1 MKSFNQIGLDTG
13 RRDFFIGLF
22 IIAALI
28 AGSYFLIKQAK
39 PEYSDKPF
47 VQYHTNLER
56 SHGIT
61 QGAGIRVSD
70 VRIGEVGKV
79 SLIRPGHI
87 KVDMKIYKEFQ
98 PLMIQGSR
106 FIIEQAINLKS
117 VLKGAG
123 FKLKQGDGSQI
134 IVEDSLIPTIERA
147 TLASLI
153 EKATITFD
161 NVIESLDEGQILI
174 GIDKVLQ
181 TIKSLDEAQILA
193 NVDQIMKSINNLVVA
208 LSEIKGGE
216 AIIEKAGNILD
227 RIDQSTEQLSK
238 MTLSRMDNATK
249 NIEGTSQRIDDTIKN
264 LEKLTAELSKI
275 DIETLNKTVSNIE
288 KTTESLDLKPVLNN
302 VTGMTESLTELSNAT
317 KAHIDDAYVKLN
329 NTENGLIER
338 AKKLD
343 TMMDQSNKIL
353 KELQELVSKM
363 NNGKEIK
370 TNVSFDLKGER
381 NE

>member
-87 KVDMKIYKEFQ
+87 KVDVKIYKEFQ
-98 PLMIQGSR
+98 PLMTQGSR

-147 TLASLI
+147 TLASII

-161 NVIESLDEGQILI
+161 NVIESLDEGQILT
-174 GIDKVLQ
+174 G
-181 TIKSLDEAQILA
+181 
-193 NVDQIMKSINNLVVA
+193 VDQVLRNMNILVTT
-208 LSEIKGGE
+208 LSEIKGG
-216 AIIEKAGNILD
+216 
-227 RIDQSTEQLSK
+227 
-238 MTLSRMDNATK
+238 
-249 NIEGTSQRIDDTIKN
+249 
-264 LEKLTAELSKI
+264 
-275 DIETLNKTVSNIE
+275 
-288 KTTESLDLKPVLNN
+288 
-302 VTGMTESLTELSNAT
+302 
-317 KAHIDDAYVKLN
+317 
-329 NTENGLIER
+329 
-338 AKKLD
+338 
-343 TMMDQSNKIL
+343 
-353 KELQELVSKM
+353 
-363 NNGKEIK
+363 KEIVEK
-370 TNVSFDLKGER
+370 VVINIAQLF
-381 NE
+381 N